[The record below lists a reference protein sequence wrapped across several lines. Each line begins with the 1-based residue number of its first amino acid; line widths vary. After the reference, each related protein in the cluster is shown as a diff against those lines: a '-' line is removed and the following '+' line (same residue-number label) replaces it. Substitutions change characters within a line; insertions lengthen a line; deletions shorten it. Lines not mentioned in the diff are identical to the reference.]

1 MEGLLPG
8 IRNGA
13 RAVIIRD
20 GRVLFLH
27 KRSPEYGDRYVL
39 PGGSQD
45 LGETLE
51 HALDRECREEIGTP
65 IKIVD
70 LLHVAD
76 FFKPRSTT
84 PPTFRHQVEF
94 LFACTVPDDYVATSG
109 TKPDRHQI
117 DVVWLSFESL
127 AGKPVFPTGL
137 PDILSAMRADGRPVY
152 LGETA

>member
-13 RAVIIRD
+13 RAVVLRE
-20 GRVLFLH
+20 GRALFLH
-27 KRSPEYGDRYVL
+27 KRSPVYGERYVL

-51 HALDRECREEIGTP
+51 EALDRECREEIGTAVE
-65 IKIVD
+65 IVD

-76 FFKPRSTT
+76 FFKPRDTD

-94 LFACTVPDDYVATSG
+94 LFACRVPVDYVPTAG
-109 TKPDRHQI
+109 IKPDRHQV
-117 DVVWLSFESL
+117 DVVWLPLDGL
-127 AGKPVFPTGL
+127 AGKPVFPSGLPGILTGL
-137 PDILSAMRADGRPVY
+137 NTSGRPVY
-152 LGETA
+152 LKGMG